1 MNVDPSND
9 FGWPIFGSFYFVDF
23 ITFEP
28 VAGVASSNLPDLF
41 GRAPKGVPGAQIAIR
56 TFRDLASAMTSQEA
70 GSPARSQTFNP
81 SCLVWNPWNRRQP
94 RHNGRPQAAPPP
106 KGELRAEI
114 EALAGRQWRTPSP
127 AILPA
132 SASPPSSAG
141 IIAP

>member
-1 MNVDPSND
+1 MSIRLTISDGRFLEAFILLILLHSNPSL
-9 FGWPIFGSFYFVDF
+9 
-23 ITFEP
+23 
-28 VAGVASSNLPDLF
+28 AVASSNLPDLF